1 MRKRII
7 GSRTAEVE
15 TPENRDWLDLETL
28 ARVELTSEDP
38 SRPIEA
44 AISGDDESG
53 WRAADPGAQTV
64 RLLFDEPLRVR
75 HIQLLFREIEARRT
89 QEFVLSWR
97 TDTEKQHREIVRQQ
111 YHFSP
116 PHSTE
121 ELEDYA
127 VDLDGLTELELTI
140 IPDISGE
147 PVRASLARMRLARGS
162 SD

>member
-7 GSRTAEVE
+7 GSRTAEDQTRE
-15 TPENRDWLDLETL
+15 SHDWLDLESL
-28 ARVELTSEDP
+28 ARAELSSEDP
-38 SRPIEA
+38 SHPIEA
-44 AISGDDESG
+44 AIGGNGESG

-64 RLLFDEPLRVR
+64 RLLFDAPIRVR
-75 HIQLLFREIEARRT
+75 HIQLLFRESEARRT

-121 ELEDYA
+121 ELENYA

-147 PVRASLARMRLARGS
+147 PVRASLARMRLA
-162 SD
+162 